1 MTELIA
7 IDSTINELMTMA
19 ELPKEQLVKEMDR
32 NYLAGLVRDN
42 PTLNKSDFVNFITKA
57 QLTGA
62 DPRLNQ
68 IYLIVHNAWNSQK
81 RVSEPKGTTI
91 FAYQFF
97 LQKAQ
102 QTGQLESLR
111 VETKREPYLDLQ
123 TGRERNSVTT
133 YCTIKRSGK
142 AEIVYPAR
150 FWEFAKT
157 DKDGNLSGNWKAAP
171 YMMLEK
177 CAVANACR
185 WAFPETLSGMYI
197 SEEMEKA
204 THEPVKV
211 TQKSVQQQVPVQIPE
226 QKSQPDAQNQAQSDE
241 FMTLRDD
248 LLEFMSGLPAT
259 WFSALGLHKPAMMAK
274 IMDART
280 TDEIINMSKRVAEFD
295 DRYKELV
302 KKEKR
307 DLTAEM
313 KTIQSEASTDDSV

>member
-7 IDSTINELMTMA
+7 IDSTINELMAMA
-19 ELPKEQLVKEMDR
+19 EVPKEQLVKEMDR
-32 NYLAGLVRDN
+32 NYLASLVRDN

-102 QTGQLESLR
+102 QTGQLESLK

-204 THEPVKV
+204 TNEPVKV
-211 TQKSVQQQVPVQIPE
+211 TQKPVQQQAPVQIPE
-226 QKSQPDAQNQAQSDE
+226 QRSQPDVQNQAQSDE
-241 FMTLRDD
+241 FMTIKDD
-248 LLEFMSGLPAT
+248 LLEFISCRPAS
-259 WFSALGLHKPAMMAK
+259 WFDTLRLDKPSMLAK
-274 IMDART
+274 VMDAAT
-280 TDEIINMSKRVAEFD
+280 TEEILSMSKRAAEYD
-295 DRYKELV
+295 DKFRDLMS
-302 KKEKR
+302 KKKR

-313 KTIQSEASTDDSV
+313 KNIQSEETSSDSV